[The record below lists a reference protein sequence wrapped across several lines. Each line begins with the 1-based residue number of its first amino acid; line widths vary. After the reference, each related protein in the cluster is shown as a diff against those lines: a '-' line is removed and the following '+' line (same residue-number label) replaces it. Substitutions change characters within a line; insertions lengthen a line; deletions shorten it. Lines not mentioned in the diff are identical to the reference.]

1 MLVVVVFNLVTITF
15 GREQTTAKATFW
27 GAAAM
32 TVTMMSCN
40 GAASPGVLT
49 CVAAADV
56 NGQGA
61 RGAERGGSAVNHQD
75 GQEVH
80 VLLVAVEARALH
92 PDTSCV
98 V

>member
-1 MLVVVVFNLVTITF
+1 MLVVFFCTSFTLVTIA
-15 GREQTTAKATFW
+15 EQTRAKTTFS

-32 TVTMMSCN
+32 TVMMMSCN

-80 VLLVAVEARALH
+80 VLLMAVEARTLH

>member
-1 MLVVVVFNLVTITF
+1 
-15 GREQTTAKATFW
+15 
-27 GAAAM
+27 M
-32 TVTMMSCN
+32 TVMIMLCN
-40 GAASPGVLT
+40 GVTSPGVLT

-56 NGQGA
+56 YGQGA
-61 RGAERGGSAVNHQD
+61 CGAERGRPAVNHQD

-80 VLLVAVEARALH
+80 VLLVTVEARALR